1 MLHNAA
7 ESQTDDLT
15 ISAETVFAA
24 ELFSKLPASVQ
35 DEIIDLLKSL
45 LSDEQ

>member
-7 ESQTDDLT
+7 ESQTNELT
-15 ISAETVFAA
+15 ISIETAYAA
-24 ELFSKLPASVQ
+24 ELFSKLSATAQ

-45 LSDEQ
+45 LSDE